1 MEKEMLNELL
11 DLADRYPNDAE
22 LGKYIRIAIRKF
34 RDKLNL
40 EKKQETTNK
49 K

>member
-1 MEKEMLNELL
+1 MESEMLNELL

-34 RDKLNL
+34 RDELNL
-40 EKKQETTNK
+40 AKKKETTNK